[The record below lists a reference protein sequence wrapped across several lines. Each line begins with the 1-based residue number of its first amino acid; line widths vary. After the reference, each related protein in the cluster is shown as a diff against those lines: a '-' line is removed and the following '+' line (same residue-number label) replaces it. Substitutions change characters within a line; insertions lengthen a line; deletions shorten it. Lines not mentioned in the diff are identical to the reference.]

1 MSIDQR
7 PPAVAGTDAPTSSSG
22 PPPPGRP
29 RRQRRRRHRKLK
41 IAALVVLA
49 LPLAPTVSFVQA
61 MTYPGNAPASVRAVE
76 WVRDHGGGGLVD
88 RVETWYYS
96 RNAPAAVG
104 PPSDRLPPS
113 SGQPMLKALAKSNRL
128 PSPPPRPAML
138 SPALSGEGVWTV
150 PRTSSRGL
158 PALYT
163 TWFRPDPSHTTIT
176 VAAAVIPQHVD
187 AIALG
192 GGTREPVPG
201 SIAVSKAQVPPAA
214 RPSLVAVFNAGFKMA
229 DSGGGWYAGGQEVVP
244 LRPGLASLVIDR
256 SGRAT
261 VGAWNQGV
269 SMGPQVAA
277 VRQNLHLIVTD
288 GHPVAGLAD
297 NNQGLYGTGKNQ
309 FQYTWRSGI
318 GTNARGDLVYVAGRG
333 LNLSTLAIAMAKAGA
348 VTGMELDMHS
358 NMVAFNYFDTPN
370 AVSDDAGRNLLTSMQ
385 APPDRYLVPDQR
397 DFFYL
402 TTRTTP

>member
-1 MSIDQR
+1 MSVDQR
-7 PPAVAGTDAPTSSSG
+7 PPAVAVSDGATANSESPLT
-22 PPPPGRP
+22 PPPPRP
-29 RRQRRRRHRKLK
+29 RRRHRKLR
-41 IAALVVLA
+41 ITALVILA
-49 LPLAPTVSFVQA
+49 LLIVPTVSFVQA

-76 WVRDHGGGGLVD
+76 WVRDHGGGGIVD
-88 RVETWYYS
+88 RIETWYYS
-96 RNAPAAVG
+96 QNAPAAVG

-113 SGQPMLKALAKSNRL
+113 SGQPIRRASATSNRP
-128 PSPPPRPAML
+128 PSPPNRPVTL

-176 VAAAVIPQHVD
+176 VAAAVVPQHVD

-192 GGTREPVPG
+192 GGTREPVPD
-201 SIAVSKAQVPPAA
+201 SIAVSRAQVPPAA

-229 DSGGGWYAGGQEVVP
+229 DSGGGWYAGGHEIVP

-256 SGRAT
+256 SGRASI
-261 VGAWNQGV
+261 GAWKHGV
-269 SMGPQVAA
+269 AMGPQVAA
-277 VRQNLHLIVTD
+277 VRQNLHLIVTA
-288 GHPVAGLAD
+288 GRPVAGLAN

-318 GTNARGDLVYVAGRG
+318 GTNAHGDLVYVAGRG
-333 LNLSTLAIAMAKAGA
+333 LNLSTLAIAMAKAGV
-348 VTGMELDMHS
+348 VTGMELDIHP
-358 NMVAFNYFDTPN
+358 NMVAFNYFATPKE
-370 AVSDDAGRNLLTSMQ
+370 VSAGTGRNLLTSMQ
-385 APPDRYLVPDQR
+385 APPDRYLIPDQR

-402 TTRTTP
+402 TTRPTP